1 MENTSFGLK
10 KLNKNKVKNDK
21 ICKVLYYINF
31 IPKKVDFWKNSS
43 KIISQYWQIT
53 EPTKKKII

>member
-31 IPKKVDFWKNSS
+31 IPKKVDF
-43 KIISQYWQIT
+43 
-53 EPTKKKII
+53 